1 MTRVCL
7 LIALGILAGC
17 NQFSLDTYW
26 RSGNYVL
33 IAIDTRGQMNL
44 ASTLIGPTVFSIGA
58 DDGHIVVKQH
68 PSKNEFGDFDRA
80 VTNYF
85 VVDRAGGQR
94 TVHGPLSADEFN
106 KLSASEGLPA
116 FTKTFNDLK

>member
-44 ASTLIGPTVFSIGA
+44 ATDDGHGMASTLIGPTVFSIGA
-58 DDGHIVVKQH
+58 DDGH
-68 PSKNEFGDFDRA
+68 RA